1 MRELF
6 EGGFNFLQF
15 NRALPCGVNSKAGRN
30 QGNMVFVYNRGVSMY
45 GNYMHM
51 VKPSVS
57 GLSDRVGALI
67 HIHLL
72 CGDLMFLSVFM
83 IHR

>member
-1 MRELF
+1 
-6 EGGFNFLQF
+6 
-15 NRALPCGVNSKAGRN
+15 
-30 QGNMVFVYNRGVSMY
+30 
-45 GNYMHM
+45 MHM

-67 HIHLL
+67 QHIHLL